1 MTETGKIKHIQGTAV
16 TIARE
21 NDIACAG
28 CLDKECKAKAF
39 SYSAENSAGL
49 PLRPG
54 QMVETETVAS
64 PFKQGLA
71 ALLPPL
77 AGFIVGYAA
86 TGAVFPQAGEPSRA
100 AGGALLLF
108 AAAAAIYV
116 IRRHK
121 PPQII
126 RHVVRVV
133 EEI

>member
-1 MTETGKIKHIQGTAV
+1 MTETGKIKHVQGTAV

-21 NDIACAG
+21 SDIACAG
-28 CLDKECKAKAF
+28 CLDRDCKAKAF
-39 SYSAENSAGL
+39 SYNAENSSGL

-54 QMVETETVAS
+54 QLVETETVAS

-77 AGFIVGYAA
+77 AGFITGYAV
-86 TGAVFPQAGEPSRA
+86 TGAAFPTTGEPSRA

-108 AAAAAIYV
+108 VAAAATYL
-116 IRRHK
+116 IRRHN
-121 PPQII
+121 PPRII

-133 EEI
+133 EEA